1 MDPSYHF
8 SRDQGVLLQRDADGN
23 AQIDYRDTLNL
34 DAAQEL
40 MRAAGEVL
48 TLRRVSADQFDQHL
62 TQRFQGAG
70 DAADIAISELHA
82 DSDLAALAAGLEQPQ
97 DLLAAQDD
105 APIIRLLNALLS
117 QAARENASD
126 IHIEPFEQRLAVRF
140 RVDGVLHD
148 VLAPPPAIAPLLAS
162 RIKVM
167 ARLDIA
173 EKRLPQDGRIAI
185 RIGDRPIDLRVST
198 LPSGYGE
205 RVVLRLLDKRQGR
218 LDLSVLGMADAHRS
232 SIDAMIRR
240 PHGLLLV
247 TGPTGSGKT
256 TTLYAALSRINDQS
270 RNILTVE
277 DPVEY
282 FIDGIGQTQINTKVD
297 MSFARGLRAILRQ
310 DPDVV
315 MVGEMRDAETA
326 RIGVQASLTGHLVF
340 STLHTNTAAGAITR
354 LRDMGIEPFLL
365 ASSLSGVLAQR
376 LVRRLCAHCK
386 RRDRPTQEEQS
397 YLTSANQPQPYLYR
411 AVGCA
416 QCNGTGYAGRTGL
429 YELLHVD
436 DSLRQL
442 IHDDHAESALRD
454 HQQHCGESLLRDGL
468 GKILAGETSLDE
480 VIRVTTA

>member
-326 RIGVQASLTGHLVF
+326 RIGVQASLTGHMVF
-340 STLHTNTAAGAITR
+340 STLHTNTATGAITR
-354 LRDMGIEPFLL
+354 LHDMGIEPFLL

-386 RRDRPTQEEQS
+386 RRDQPTNEEHA
-397 YLTSANQPQPYLYR
+397 YLASADHPQPSLYR
-411 AVGCA
+411 PVGCER
-416 QCNGTGYAGRTGL
+416 CNGAGYAGRTGL
-429 YELLHVD
+429 YELLQVD
-436 DSLRQL
+436 DALRQL
-442 IHDDHAESALRD
+442 IHDHCAEAALQD
-454 HQQHCGESLLRDGL
+454 HQQQRGESLFRDGL
-468 GKILAGETSLDE
+468 RKILAGETSLDE